1 MGADAAG
8 GADGGGGGSGGG
20 GNGSVRSAGGF
31 GGGSSDAA
39 DSGFEVTKGHR
50 CTSGF
55 GSEGLRGSS
64 GGGSGISVG
73 VGGDSSGSGFSGG
86 TSGVGGGAGDFSGG
100 TSNAS
105 DDGVKD
111 GSGFSNGGSSDVAD
125 CGFGRASGG
134 ADGAGFDGTS
144 GIGGGA
150 GSRCKQHWRRQL
162 GCTSGDRLGVQGS
175 SGSGGGGSSGGAHS
189 GISADCVGCT
199 SSVGDSSGGCGADG
213 SNADGSGGAAAG
225 AVQAAAAGARGPA
238 TEEGQSY
245 GHGHGHSRFS
255 EGNEHQAKQQLVL
268 SLPDPFCLG
277 PHGIE
282 VLWKLLILTAFLGTC
297 AFLIYL
303 WRTIL
308 AIKPRQYEVTL
319 DQIKMKINN
328 LKNEN
333 RDLEKNI
340 ASWEEKAREAKKQA
354 ETKREHKRS
363 LAGVRKLKAQDALV
377 DQELRALTSKNQE
390 LKERKT
396 FLEDQCNA
404 LSSKEAE
411 LNLLKKK
418 LDMVVEFSENQKLTA
433 EE

>member
-1 MGADAAG
+1 MGADTAG

-20 GNGSVRSAGGF
+20 GSGSVRGEGGL

-39 DSGFEVTKGHR
+39 DSGFEVAKGR
-50 CTSGF
+50 SCTSGF
-55 GSEGLRGSS
+55 GSEGLLGSS
-64 GGGSGISVG
+64 GGRSGISVG
-73 VGGDSSGSGFSGG
+73 VGGDSSGSGSGFSGG
-86 TSGVGGGAGDFSGG
+86 TSGVGGGADDFSGG
-100 TSNAS
+100 TSNGS
-105 DDGVKD
+105 DDGV
-111 GSGFSNGGSSDVAD
+111 NG
-125 CGFGRASGG
+125 
-134 ADGAGFDGTS
+134 
-144 GIGGGA
+144 
-150 GSRCKQHWRRQL
+150 RCKQHWRRQL

-175 SGSGGGGSSGGAHS
+175 SGGDGGGGSSGGAHS
-189 GISADCVGCT
+189 GVGADCVGCT
-199 SSVGDSSGGCGADG
+199 SGVGDSSGSCGADG

-225 AVQAAAAGARGPA
+225 AVQVAAAGARGPA

-363 LAGVRKLKAQDALV
+363 LAGVRKLKAQDALA

-418 LDMVVEFSENQKLTA
+418 LDMVVEFSENRKLTA
-433 EE
+433 EEKLEEKLYELNAN